1 MNTLSFDSIV
11 AVLSF
16 IVLIG
21 GAMAVFTK
29 MLDRAKIDTEILT
42 EMKISLKG
50 LTVTTGDSNQ
60 RLKDLEQE
68 MQKSKSWREN
78 YTEDL
83 DELIAFKGE
92 QKLINNDT
100 KNILATYE
108 KILTSSQKRLE
119 ALEKKEKRDLKESA

>member
-119 ALEKKEKRDLKESA
+119 ALEKKEKRDLKEGA